1 MSEQVKVYADVGLD
15 SNLLFNTSNNDFPEN
30 PSVGLFTIVN
40 QVLYGYLRIGG
51 MTTWYP
57 FSSVRQSYV
66 HTQETPSLVWTV
78 VHNLNSEN
86 VWYQIQDTSGNLV
99 MASKREIDAN
109 SFQLLFT
116 VERAGTCLVVG
127 PDVIDVPQVL
137 ASVLNIGGGAVMINS
152 SGITING
159 VSVVTNDSITTQ
171 ITAAIDALPNPSVS
185 LGLYANITALNT
197 AYPAASNANNVA
209 IIGTAAPYVLCTSNG
224 TEWLGSGKFSTL
236 TALQT
241 YITNGIPAGI
251 YQVGQETY
259 EYDGTTLLLGNIESA
274 PVYGTD
280 GSISSITVDGVTTN
294 FTYGTNS
301 ITVNDGVT
309 KTVITNDT
317 NGILQSINKTAV

>member
-137 ASVLNIGGGAVMINS
+137 MCERLLHI
-152 SGITING
+152 
-159 VSVVTNDSITTQ
+159 Q
-171 ITAAIDALPNPSVS
+171 
-185 LGLYANITALNT
+185 
-197 AYPAASNANNVA
+197 
-209 IIGTAAPYVLCTSNG
+209 
-224 TEWLGSGKFSTL
+224 
-236 TALQT
+236 
-241 YITNGIPAGI
+241 
-251 YQVGQETY
+251 GQELRMWQPFQQ
-259 EYDGTTLLLGNIESA
+259 G
-274 PVYGTD
+274 
-280 GSISSITVDGVTTN
+280 
-294 FTYGTNS
+294 
-301 ITVNDGVT
+301 
-309 KTVITNDT
+309 
-317 NGILQSINKTAV
+317 QSIMVCKWGLKLR